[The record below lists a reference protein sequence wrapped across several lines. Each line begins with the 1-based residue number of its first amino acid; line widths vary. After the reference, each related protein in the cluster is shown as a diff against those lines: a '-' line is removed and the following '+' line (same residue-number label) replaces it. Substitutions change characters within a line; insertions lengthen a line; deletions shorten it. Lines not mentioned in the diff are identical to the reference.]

1 MLAARKKKFQ
11 SARRMSRSTAS
22 ASEFLI
28 ISQPCEY
35 SSVSTRKD
43 WGMMVPAFIMMVPAF
58 MVPDN
63 RVSPY
68 VEDPAAK
75 QPLQPW
81 AGKSRTSCHAR
92 ACCRP
97 KCVPQSDRQCHKPLP
112 TQAGSFTHLLGRE
125 IRLED
130 SGEGVLVHALASISD
145 C

>member
-22 ASEFLI
+22 VSELLI

-63 RVSPY
+63 RVSLMSKIQQSMKK
-68 VEDPAAK
+68 AQAK
-75 QPLQPW
+75 EK
-81 AGKSRTSCHAR
+81 ASSCDEAS
-92 ACCRP
+92 
-97 KCVPQSDRQCHKPLP
+97 VV
-112 TQAGSFTHLLGRE
+112 F
-125 IRLED
+125 
-130 SGEGVLVHALASISD
+130 ALI
-145 C
+145 